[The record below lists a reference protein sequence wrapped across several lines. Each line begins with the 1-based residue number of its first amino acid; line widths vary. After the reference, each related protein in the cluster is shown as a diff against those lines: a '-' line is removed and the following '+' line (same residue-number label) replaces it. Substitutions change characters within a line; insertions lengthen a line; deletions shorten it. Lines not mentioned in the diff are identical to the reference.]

1 VTVLFGI
8 VLTWASV
15 HLQYRIYA
23 TNRPPKRPGVHRT
36 EGLFVS
42 P

>member
-1 VTVLFGI
+1 MTVLFGI

-15 HLQYRIYA
+15 HMEFRIYL
-23 TNRPPKRPGVHRT
+23 TNRPAKGPGVHRT